1 MTRLLLTR
9 SSTGGGPAIAPR
21 LVVWSAIALL
31 IGPFAI
37 LPIRAFADEWRAPNI
52 IPQRFG
58 LRGVTRVLQ
67 DGLLVEAV
75 ANSVVVGIVA
85 AVIGVGIGWPAARSL
100 ASLGTARLAWLAILL
115 PLLLPPLVV
124 GEGLRVWFLRLGLA
138 DSLGGLVLAHLVF
151 VMPYCIMILTPGFTP
166 ELLRRE
172 SAAMVL
178 TGDLRQR
185 FFSVTLPAMRRQV
198 ALALALGFTISWA
211 QYGTSLGVGGGVP
224 MLPLLLVP
232 LVRADPQ
239 VAAVLD
245 VVLITPPLIALAIS
259 QGLRTKQTLPI

>member
-1 MTRLLLTR
+1 M
-9 SSTGGGPAIAPR
+9 IAV
-21 LVVWSAIALL
+21 LV
-31 IGPFAI
+31 GPFLL
-37 LPIRAFADEWRAPNI
+37 LPIRALADEWRAPNI

-58 LRGVTRVLQ
+58 LRGVTRVAE

-75 ANSVVVGIVA
+75 GNSVIVGVVA
-85 AVIGVGIGWPAARSL
+85 AIIGVLFAWPAARSL
-100 ASLGTARLAWLAILL
+100 ASLSSARFVWLAILL
-115 PLLLPPLVV
+115 PLLLPPLVI
-124 GEGLRVWFLRLGLA
+124 GEGLRVWFLRIGLV
-138 DSLGGLVLAHLVF
+138 DSLVGLVVAHLVF
-151 VMPYCIMILTPGFTP
+151 VVPYCIMILTPGFTP

-185 FFSVTLPAMRRQV
+185 FLSVTLPHMRRQV

-211 QYGTSLGVGGGVP
+211 QYGTSLGVGAGVP

-245 VVLITPPLIALAIS
+245 IIFIAPPLLALALS
-259 QGLRTKQTLPI
+259 QKQRFNKRALPI

>member
-1 MTRLLLTR
+1 MSRR
-9 SSTGGGPAIAPR
+9 PHDTGLQAIAPR
-21 LVVWSAIALL
+21 LLVWSMIALL
-31 IGPFAI
+31 IGPFAL

-58 LRGVTRVLQ
+58 LRGVTRVLE

-75 ANSVVVGIVA
+75 GNSIIVGVA
-85 AVIGVGIGWPAARSL
+85 SAAIGVLFAWPAARSL
-100 ASLGTARLAWLAILL
+100 ALLGTARTAWLAILL

-124 GEGLRVWFLRLGLA
+124 GAGLRVWFLRLGLA
-138 DSLGGLVLAHLVF
+138 DSLVGLVLAHLVF

-185 FFSVTLPAMRRQV
+185 FFSVTLPALRRQV

-245 VVLITPPLIALAIS
+245 VVLIAPPLIALALS
-259 QGLRTKQTLPI
+259 QSQRTKQALPI

>member
-1 MTRLLLTR
+1 MTRRPNTP
-9 SSTGGGPAIAPR
+9 SAPAFVPR
-21 LVVWSAIALL
+21 LLVWSMIALL
-31 IGPFAI
+31 VGPFLL

-58 LRGVTRVLQ
+58 LRGITRVAE
-67 DGLLVEAV
+67 DDLLVEAV
-75 ANSVVVGIVA
+75 GNSILVGLISA
-85 AVIGVGIGWPAARSL
+85 IIGVVFAWPAARSL
-100 ASLGTARLAWLAILL
+100 ASLNTARAAWLAILL

-138 DSLGGLVLAHLVF
+138 DSLAGLVLAHLVF
-151 VMPYCIMILTPGFTP
+151 VLPYCIMILAPGFSP
-166 ELLRRE
+166 EVLRRE
-172 SAAMVL
+172 SAAMML

-185 FFSVTLPAMRRQV
+185 FFSVTLPALQRQV

-245 VVLITPPLIALAIS
+245 VVLIVPPLIALALS
-259 QGLRTKQTLPI
+259 QSQRTRQALPI

>member
-1 MTRLLLTR
+1 MSRR
-9 SSTGGGPAIAPR
+9 PHDTGLQAIAPR
-21 LVVWSAIALL
+21 LLVWSMIALL
-31 IGPFAI
+31 IGPFAL

-58 LRGVTRVLQ
+58 LRGVTRVLE

-75 ANSVVVGIVA
+75 GNSIIVGLASA
-85 AVIGVGIGWPAARSL
+85 AIGVLFAWPAARSL
-100 ASLGTARLAWLAILL
+100 ALLGTARTAWLAILL

-124 GEGLRVWFLRLGLA
+124 GAGLRVWFLRLGLA
-138 DSLGGLVLAHLVF
+138 DSLVGLVLAHLVF

-185 FFSVTLPAMRRQV
+185 FFSVTLPALRRQV

-245 VVLITPPLIALAIS
+245 VVLIAPPLIALALS
-259 QGLRTKQTLPI
+259 QSQRTKQALPI

>member
-1 MTRLLLTR
+1 MSRRLQG
-9 SSTGGGPAIAPR
+9 TGPQAIAPR
-21 LVVWSAIALL
+21 LLVWSMIALL
-31 IGPFAI
+31 VGPFAL

-58 LRGVTRVLQ
+58 LRGITRVVE

-75 ANSVVVGIVA
+75 SNSVIVGLVSAI
-85 AVIGVGIGWPAARSL
+85 IGVIFAWPAARSL
-100 ASLGTARLAWLAILL
+100 ASLGTARVAWLAILL

-138 DSLGGLVLAHLVF
+138 DSLAGLVLAHLVF
-151 VMPYCIMILTPGFTP
+151 VMPYCILILTPGFTP

-185 FFSVTLPAMRRQV
+185 FFSVTLPALRRQV

-245 VVLITPPLIALAIS
+245 VVLIAPPLIALALS
-259 QGLRTKQTLPI
+259 QSQRTTQPLPI

>member
-1 MTRLLLTR
+1 MSKPN
-9 SSTGGGPAIAPR
+9 SSAAPR
-21 LVVWSAIALL
+21 LLIWSMIALL
-31 IGPFAI
+31 VGPFLL
-37 LPIRAFADEWRAPNI
+37 LPIRALADEWRAPNI

-58 LRGVTRVLQ
+58 LRGITRVLN

-75 ANSVVVGIVA
+75 GNSIVVGAVA
-85 AVIGVGIGWPAARSL
+85 ALVGTIFAWPAARAL
-100 ASLGTARLAWLAILL
+100 AQANSARTAWLAILL
-115 PLLLPPLVV
+115 PLLLPPFVV

-138 DSLGGLVLAHLVF
+138 DSLAGLVIAHLVF
-151 VMPYCIMILTPGFTP
+151 VVPYCILILAPGFTP

-178 TGDLRQR
+178 TGDTRQR
-185 FFSVTLPAMRRQV
+185 FVSITLPALSRQV

-232 LVRADPQ
+232 LVRSDPQ

-245 VVLITPPLIALAIS
+245 IILIAPPLIALALS
-259 QGLRTKQTLPI
+259 QRRSSAQALPI

>member
-1 MTRLLLTR
+1 MVVLL
-9 SSTGGGPAIAPR
+9 
-21 LVVWSAIALL
+21 V
-31 IGPFAI
+31 GPFVL
-37 LPIRAFADEWRAPNI
+37 LPIRVFADEWRAPNI

-58 LRGVTRVLQ
+58 LRGITRVAE
-67 DGLLVEAV
+67 DGLLVEAI
-75 ANSVVVGIVA
+75 ANSVVVATISAIV
-85 AVIGVGIGWPAARSL
+85 GVVFGWPAARSL
-100 ASLGTARLAWLAILL
+100 AISRNARGAWLAILL

-138 DSLGGLVLAHLVF
+138 DSLIGLVLAHLVF
-151 VMPYCIMILTPGFTP
+151 VVPYCILILSPGFTP
-166 ELLRRE
+166 ELVRRE

-178 TGDLRQR
+178 TGDLKQR
-185 FFSVTLPAMRRQV
+185 FVSVTLPAMRRQI

-232 LVRADPQ
+232 LVRSDPQ

-245 VVLITPPLIALAIS
+245 IILIAPPLFALALS
-259 QGLRTKQTLPI
+259 QTTASKAI

>member
-1 MTRLLLTR
+1 M
-9 SSTGGGPAIAPR
+9 SSRISRAASSPITPR
-21 LVVWSAIALL
+21 ILIWSMITLL
-31 IGPFAI
+31 IGPFAL

-58 LRGVTRVLQ
+58 LRGITRVLE

-75 ANSVVVGIVA
+75 GNSIVVGIFA
-85 AVIGVGIGWPAARSL
+85 AGIGVVFGWPAARSL
-100 ASLGTARLAWLAILL
+100 ATHNTTRIAWLAILL
-115 PLLLPPLVV
+115 PLLLPPLVI
-124 GEGLRVWFLRLGLA
+124 GEGLRVWFLRIGLS
-138 DSLGGLVLAHLVF
+138 DSLAGLVLAHLVF

-185 FFSVTLPAMRRQV
+185 FVSVTLPAVRRQV

-211 QYGTSLGVGGGVP
+211 QYGTSLGVGAGVP

-232 LVRADPQ
+232 LVRSDPQ

-245 VVLITPPLIALAIS
+245 IIFIAPPLVALALS
-259 QGLRTKQTLPI
+259 QKQRSNQGALPL